1 MSQLIWNI
9 VGALVALGLAL
20 FVVSILIAHTV
31 LLVREL
37 KKLGRSKH
45 E

>member
-1 MSQLIWNI
+1 MSQFIWNI
-9 VGALVALGLAL
+9 VGALVAFGLAL
-20 FVVSILIAHTV
+20 FVVSILIAHVV

-37 KKLGRSKH
+37 KKLDK